1 MKYSLI
7 AALSICLTAAT
18 AMAGEAPAASA
29 NNPDIDAARK
39 FVRAA
44 LPGQCD
50 EDDKSRNNVAIP
62 VSTYQLT
69 WRYSFETKDDSIH
82 HTTLYEVFC
91 DAGAYNYNYAYV
103 LKDKDGVLSLASFA
117 EPEFNVEYVKGDDSH
132 TKLKRPP
139 RANGFS
145 AGHLLTNAEYDPEDQ
160 VLSEYAKWRGIGDA
174 WSAGQ
179 WVFRDGKFVLTKF
192 TIDPIYEGN
201 VDNPSDALTDT
212 NYQLYPAPSAK

>member
-29 NNPDIDAARK
+29 DNPDIDAARK

-50 EDDKSRNNVAIP
+50 ENDKSSNNVAIP

-69 WRYSFETKDDSIH
+69 WRHKYESKDAPIH
-82 HTTLYEVFC
+82 HTTLYEIFC
-91 DAGAYNYNYAYV
+91 VAGAYNYNYAYV
-103 LKDKDGVLSLASFA
+103 LKDDKDVLSLASFA
-117 EPEFNVEYVKGDDSH
+117 RPEFDVEYVEGDESQ

-139 RANGFS
+139 QTNGFS
-145 AGHLLTNAEYDPEDQ
+145 ADQQLTNPEYDPEDQ
-160 VLSEYAKWRGIGDA
+160 VLSEYAKWRGIGDT

-179 WVFRDGKFVLTKF
+179 WAFREGEFVLTKF
-192 TIDPIYEGN
+192 TVDPIYDGN
-201 VDNPSDALTDT
+201 LNNPPDALIDTDF
-212 NYQLYPAPSAK
+212 QLYPAPHGK